1 MSKKM
6 DSRFEKLNEQ
16 LEELE
21 WPAVYYF
28 KFIAPNE
35 PKMIALVTQL
45 FNSESDINM
54 RPSRKGNYTSINIKE
69 VMVSAAAVIE
79 IYKEAAKIKGLISL

>member
-1 MSKKM
+1 M
-6 DSRFEKLNEQ
+6 DSIFEKLNKQLEQ
-16 LEELE
+16 LE
-21 WPAVYYF
+21 WPSVYYF

-35 PKMIALVTQL
+35 PKTIALITAL

-79 IYKEAAKIKGLISL
+79 IYEEAAKTKDVISL